1 MTNFVWTVTQ
11 IEVIN
16 EDGLQNVIVTT
27 CFTVTGDE
35 NGLIGAA
42 QGDTKLLPPDAQHFI
57 NFQDVTEAEAVQ
69 WTKDALGEDRVAVY
83 ELLVQQQ
90 IDAQKVAQPEVVPL
104 PWASGAS

>member
-16 EDGLQNVIVTT
+16 EDGLQNVIVRTY
-27 CFTVTGDE
+27 FTVTGDE
-35 NGLIGAA
+35 NGLIGIAKS
-42 QGDTKLLPPDAQHFI
+42 DTILLPPDAQHFI

-69 WTKDALGEDRVAVY
+69 WTKDALGADRVAVY
-83 ELLVQQQ
+83 ETLVQQQ
-90 IDAQKVAQPEVVPL
+90 IDSQKIAQPEVVPL